1 MELLVLH
8 ALRDK
13 QKYKMLRGAVPT
25 EMLGGEA
32 VMVLEWYKQYFN
44 AFPSE
49 TSVDVQGLIS
59 LIKLRS
65 GYDTN
70 TMAMVMHIVG
80 KLAEPYNDALIDGI
94 TNQLCELDFSGKA
107 GALISLYQNG
117 EEVGDGLAYE
127 LSRLATATL
136 RAQGVSTPTD
146 YITENVMDILADEA
160 GDHGIKLPTTAL
172 KLYVKGLLGGASVLV
187 AAPPDA
193 GKTSLLACIAAEA
206 APQIDT
212 YFDPSRPIL
221 WFNNEGKG
229 RRIIPR
235 LYQAVL
241 GVDLNTLNKM
251 GNEGTLHAEYT
262 KRLGGRADRIRIK
275 DFHGGTLAQAEQV
288 IEQMKPCI
296 VIWDMV
302 ANVKFKGSGTGG
314 NKTDLLEEKWQEI
327 REMACRHDFIS
338 FGTCQISIEGRNNL
352 HPPQEALK
360 DSKTAIQG
368 AVDLQIHLGAMTGAG
383 YQDLR
388 GISTPK
394 NKYQMAGMS
403 SNFEATLGFNAAEC
417 KFIDGEVAHA

>member
-13 QKYKMLRGAVPT
+13 QKFKMLRGAVAD

-32 VMVLEWYKQYFN
+32 VMVLQWYQQYFN
-44 AFPSE
+44 AFPQE
-49 TSVDVQGLIS
+49 TEVDVQGLTS

-70 TMAMVMHIVG
+70 TMAMVLHIVG
-80 KLAEPYNDALIDGI
+80 KLEQPYNKDLIDGI
-94 TNQLCELDFSGKA
+94 TSQLCEMDFSGKA
-107 GALISLYQNG
+107 GALIAQYQAG
-117 EEVGDGLAYE
+117 GEVGDGLAYE
-127 LSRLATATL
+127 LARLAQATL
-136 RAQGVSTPTD
+136 RTQGVSAPTD
-146 YITENVMDILADEA
+146 YIVEDVMSILADEA

-241 GVDLNTLNKM
+241 GVDLETMNKM
-251 GNEGTLHAEYT
+251 GNDGTLHSAYT
-262 KRLGGRADRIRIK
+262 KALGGRADRIRIK
-275 DFHGGTLAQAEQV
+275 DFHGGSLAQAEQV
-288 IEQMKPCI
+288 IEQMRPCM

-302 ANVKFKGSGTGG
+302 ANVRFKGSGTGG

-338 FGTCQISIEGRNNL
+338 VGTCQISIEGRNNL

-368 AVDLQIHLGAMTGAG
+368 AVDIQIHLGAMTGAG
-383 YQDLR
+383 YQNIR

-403 SNFEATLGFNAAEC
+403 SNFEATLGFDAAAC
-417 KFIDGEVAHA
+417 RFVDGEVAHA

>member
-13 QKYKMLRGAVPT
+13 QKYKMLRSAVPT

-32 VMVLEWYKQYFN
+32 VMVLEWYKQYFG
-44 AFPSE
+44 AFPDE
-49 TSVDVQGLIS
+49 KSVDVQGLIS

-65 GYDTN
+65 GYDAN

-80 KLAEPYNDALIDGI
+80 KLAEPYNESLIDGI
-94 TNQLCELDFSGKA
+94 TNQLIELDFSGKA
-107 GALISLYQNG
+107 GALLAQYADGG
-117 EEVGDGLAYE
+117 EIGDGLAYE

-136 RAQGVSTPTD
+136 REQGVSTPTD
-146 YITENVMDILADEA
+146 YIMENVMDILADEA

-241 GVDLNTLNKM
+241 GVDLQTLNQM
-251 GNEGTLHAEYT
+251 GNDGTLHPAYT
-262 KRLGGRADRIRIK
+262 KALGGRSDRIRIK
-275 DFHGGTLAQAEQV
+275 DFHGGSLAQAEQV

-314 NKTDLLEEKWQEI
+314 NKTDILEEKWQEI
-327 REMACRHDFIS
+327 REMACRHDFVS
-338 FGTCQISIEGRNNL
+338 FGTCQVSIEGRNNL

-388 GISTPK
+388 GLSTPK
-394 NKYQMAGMS
+394 NKYQMAGMP

-417 KFIDGEVAHA
+417 KFVDGEVAHA

>member
-1 MELLVLH
+1 MDLLILH

-13 QKYKMLRGAVPT
+13 QKYKMLRSAVPT

-32 VMVLEWYKQYFN
+32 TMVLAWYEQYFG
-44 AFPSE
+44 AFPDE
-49 TSVDVQGLIS
+49 KSVDVQGLIS

-65 GYDTN
+65 GYDAN

-80 KLAEPYNDALIDGI
+80 KLAEPYNESLIDGI
-94 TNQLCELDFSGKA
+94 TNQLIELDFSGKA
-107 GALISLYQNG
+107 GALLAQYADGG
-117 EEVGDGLAYE
+117 EIGDGLAYE

-136 RAQGVSTPTD
+136 REQGVSTPTD
-146 YITENVMDILADEA
+146 YITENVMDILKDEA

-241 GVDLNTLNKM
+241 GVDLQTLNQM
-251 GNEGTLHAEYT
+251 GNDGTLHPAYT
-262 KRLGGRADRIRIK
+262 KALGGRADRIRIK
-275 DFHGGTLAQAEQV
+275 DFHGGSLAQAEQV

-314 NKTDLLEEKWQEI
+314 NKTDILEEKWQEI

-338 FGTCQISIEGRNNL
+338 FGTCQVSIEGRNNL

-394 NKYQMAGMS
+394 NKYQMAGMP

-417 KFIDGEVAHA
+417 KFVDGEVAHA

>member
-13 QKYKMLRGAVPT
+13 QKYKMLRSAVPT

-32 VMVLEWYKQYFN
+32 VMVLEWYKQYFG
-44 AFPSE
+44 AFPDE
-49 TSVDVQGLIS
+49 KSVDVQGLIS

-80 KLAEPYNDALIDGI
+80 KLAEPYNKDLIDGI
-94 TNQLCELDFSGKA
+94 TNQLVELDFSGKA
-107 GALISLYQNG
+107 GQLISQYQNG

-127 LSRLATATL
+127 LSRLAQTTL
-136 RAQGVSTPTD
+136 RTQGVSTPTD
-146 YITENVMDILADEA
+146 YITENVIDILADEA

-206 APQIDT
+206 APQIPT
-212 YFDPSRPIL
+212 YFDPDRPIL

-241 GVDLNTLNKM
+241 GCDLRQLNEW
-251 GNEGTLHAEYT
+251 GNDGSLHKRYT
-262 KRLGGRADRIRIK
+262 EALGGKADRIRIK
-275 DFHGGTLAQAEQV
+275 DFHGGSLAQAEQV
-288 IEQMKPCI
+288 IEQMRPCI

-338 FGTCQISIEGRNNL
+338 FGTCQVSIEGRNNL

-368 AVDLQIHLGAMTGAG
+368 AVDLQMHLGAMTGAG

-394 NKYQMAGMS
+394 NKYQMAGMP

-417 KFIDGEVAHA
+417 KFVDGEVGHA

>member
-1 MELLVLH
+1 MELLTLH

-32 VMVLEWYKQYFN
+32 VMVLNWYQQYFN
-44 AFPSE
+44 AFPDE
-49 TSVDVQGLIS
+49 TAVDVQGLIS

-65 GYDTN
+65 GYDAN
-70 TMAMVMHIVG
+70 TMAMVMHIIG
-80 KLAEPYNDALIDGI
+80 KLEAPYNQALIDGVV
-94 TNQLCELDFSGKA
+94 NQLIELDFSGKVA
-107 GALISLYQNG
+107 QLVSAYQNN

-127 LSRLATATL
+127 VARLAQQSL
-136 RAQGVSTPTD
+136 REQGVSAPTD
-146 YITENVMDILADEA
+146 YITEDVMTILDDEA

-172 KLYVKGLLGGASVLV
+172 KLYVKGLLGGASILV

-206 APQIDT
+206 APQIPT
-212 YFDPSRPIL
+212 YFREDRPIL
-221 WFNNEGKG
+221 WLNNEGKG

-241 GVDLNTLNKM
+241 KVDLDTLHKM
-251 GNEGTLHAEYT
+251 GNAGTLHDAYT
-262 KRLGGRADRIRIK
+262 KAIGGRADRIRIK
-275 DFHGGTLAQAEQV
+275 DFHGGSLAQAEQI
-288 IEQMKPCI
+288 IEQMKPCM
-296 VIWDMV
+296 VIWDMP
-302 ANVKFKGSGTGG
+302 ANIKFKGSGQGG
-314 NKTDLLEEKWQEI
+314 NKTDILEEKWQEI

-338 FGTCQISIEGRNNL
+338 VGTCQISVEGRNNL

-368 AVDLQIHLGAMTGAG
+368 AVDVQIHLGAMTGAG

-394 NKYQMAGMS
+394 NKYQMPGMS
-403 SNFEATLGFNAAEC
+403 SNFEATVGFNAAQC
-417 KFIDGEVAHA
+417 QFVDGEVAHA

>member
-1 MELLVLH
+1 MLH

-13 QKYKMLRGAVPT
+13 QKFKMLRGAVADD
-25 EMLGGEA
+25 MLGAEA
-32 VMVLEWYKQYFN
+32 VMVLQWYQQYFA

-49 TSVDVQGLIS
+49 TEVDVQGLTS

-70 TMAMVMHIVG
+70 TMAMVLHIIG
-80 KLAEPYNDALIDGI
+80 KLEQSYNKDLISGI
-94 TNQLCELDFSGKA
+94 TAQLHEMDFSGKA
-107 GALISLYQNG
+107 AALIAAYQNG
-117 EEVGDGLAYE
+117 DEVGDGLAYE
-127 LSRLATATL
+127 LNRMAQTSL
-136 RAQGVSTPTD
+136 RQQGVSTPLD

-160 GDHGIKLPTTAL
+160 GDNGIKLPTMAL
-172 KLYVKGLLGGASVLV
+172 KMYVKGLLGGASVLV

-193 GKTSLLACIAAEA
+193 GKTSFLSCIAAEA
-206 APQIDT
+206 APQIPK
-212 YFDPSRPIL
+212 YFDDDRPIV

-241 GVDLNTLNKM
+241 QCDLAQLNAW
-251 GNEGTLHAEYT
+251 GNDGSLHTRYNE
-262 KRLGGRADRIRIK
+262 KVGRADRIRIK
-275 DFHGGTLAQAEQV
+275 DFHGGSLAQAEQV
-288 IEQMKPCI
+288 IEQMRPAM
-296 VIWDMV
+296 VIWDMP

-327 REMACRHDFIS
+327 RELACRHDHIS
-338 FGTCQISIEGRNNL
+338 IGTCQISVEGRNNL

-368 AVDLQIHLGAMTGAG
+368 AVDIQIHLGAMTGAG
-383 YQDLR
+383 YQDIR

-394 NKYQMAGMS
+394 NKYQMAGMP
-403 SNFEATLGFNAAEC
+403 SNFEASLGFDAARC
-417 KFIDGEVAHA
+417 RFTDGAPTHA

>member
-1 MELLVLH
+1 MLH

-13 QKYKMLRGAVPT
+13 QKFKMLRGAVADD
-25 EMLGGEA
+25 MLGVEA
-32 VMVLEWYKQYFN
+32 VMVLQWYQQYFN
-44 AFPSE
+44 AFPQE
-49 TSVDVQGLIS
+49 TEVDVQGLTS

-70 TMAMVMHIVG
+70 TMTMVLHIVK
-80 KLAEPYNDALIDGI
+80 KLEQEYNKDLIDGI
-94 TNQLCELDFSGKA
+94 TNQLYEMDFSGQMGMLLAKY
-107 GALISLYQNG
+107 GNG

-127 LSRLATATL
+127 VSRLAQATL
-136 RAQGVSTPTD
+136 RQQGVSTPTD
-146 YITENVMDILADEA
+146 YITENVLDILADEA
-160 GDHGIKLPTTAL
+160 GDHGIKLPTMAL
-172 KLYVKGLLGGASVLV
+172 KMYVKGLLGGASVLV

-241 GVDLNTLNKM
+241 GVDLETLNKM
-251 GNEGTLHAEYT
+251 GNDGTLHEAYT
-262 KRLGGRADRIRIK
+262 AKLGGRADRIRIK
-275 DFHGGTLAQAEQV
+275 DFHGGSLAQAEQV

-314 NKTDLLEEKWQEI
+314 NKTDVLEEKWQEI
-327 REMACRHDFIS
+327 REMACRHDFVS
-338 FGTCQISIEGRNNL
+338 FGTCQISIEGRNML

-383 YQDLR
+383 YQDIR

-394 NKYQMAGMS
+394 NKYQMAGRS
-403 SNFEATLGFNAAEC
+403 SNFEATLGFEAASC
-417 KFIDGEVAHA
+417 RFVDGEVAHA

>member
-1 MELLVLH
+1 VELLVLH

-32 VMVLEWYKQYFN
+32 VMVLEWYKQYFG
-44 AFPSE
+44 AFPDQTE
-49 TSVDVQGLIS
+49 VDVQGLIS

-80 KLAEPYNDALIDGI
+80 KLAEPYNTDLIAGI
-94 TNQLCELDFSGKA
+94 TNQLVELDFSGKA
-107 GALISLYQNG
+107 GALIAAYQNG
-117 EEVGDGLAYE
+117 EEVGDGLPYE
-127 LSRLATATL
+127 LSRLAQATL
-136 RAQGVSTPTD
+136 RTQGVSTPTD
-146 YITENVMDILADEA
+146 YITEDVMNILKDEA

-212 YFDPSRPIL
+212 YFDPDRPIL

-241 GVDLNTLNKM
+241 GVDLQTLNKM
-251 GNEGTLHAEYT
+251 GNEGTLHSAYT
-262 KRLGGRADRIRIK
+262 AKLGGRADRIRIK
-275 DFHGGTLAQAEQV
+275 DFHGGSLAQAEQV

-338 FGTCQISIEGRNNL
+338 FGTCQVSIEGRNNL